1 LSVGLSGQSI
11 FGTSEMLIKDFDCTV
26 LVPDT
31 IDISNDRYCNIYAWD
46 GQRINGGKQKQS
58 CNTVLLTSFQQHQST
73 MTQQR

>member
-1 LSVGLSGQSI
+1 MLNRNVIQSVVI
-11 FGTSEMLIKDFDCTV
+11 FRGI
-26 LVPDT
+26 LVY
-31 IDISNDRYCNIYAWD
+31 SYFGGG